1 MTEQPHVRL
10 NDGVDIP
17 QLGLGVFQVPE
28 DETEAVVSAALKAGY
43 RHIDTAAAY
52 RNEEGVGAAIANSG
66 IAREDIFV
74 TTKLW
79 NARHGFDETLKAFD
93 ESMKKLRLDVL
104 DLYLIHWPMPHKD
117 LYIDTFKAFI
127 KLKEEGRI
135 RSIGVSNFTEDHLA
149 RVIDETGVTPSVNQI
164 ELHPDFQ
171 QRALRAFQDK
181 HAIKTESWSPLGQGK
196 LLNDPVLSAIAQKH
210 GKTPAQVII
219 RWHLDLGFI
228 VFPKSATP
236 ARIRENFDVFDFK
249 LDSEDLGKIEQM
261 DDPNGRDGP
270 DPTEFRLE

>member
-1 MTEQPHVRL
+1 MTQQQLVRL

-17 QLGLGVFQVPE
+17 QLGLGVFQVPP
-28 DETEAVVSAALKAGY
+28 DETESVVSEALAAGY

-66 IAREDIFV
+66 IARDEIFV

-79 NARHGFDETLKAFD
+79 NARHGFDETLRAFD

-117 LYIDTFKAFI
+117 LYVDTFKAFI
-127 KLKEEGRI
+127 RLKEQGRI

-164 ELHPDFQ
+164 EVHPDFQ
-171 QRALRAFQDK
+171 QRALRAFQDERG
-181 HAIKTESWSPLGQGK
+181 IKTESWSPLGQGK
-196 LLNDPVLSAIAQKH
+196 LLDHPTITAIAKKH
-210 GKTPAQVII
+210 GKSPAQAII
-219 RWHLDLGFI
+219 RWHLDLGLI

-236 ARIRENFDVFDFK
+236 SRIRENLDVFDFQ
-249 LDSEDLGKIEQM
+249 LDADDLGAIAQM

-270 DPTEFRLE
+270 DPREFRVE